1 MKMTQQAQTETTH
14 LKARSIELK
23 ACFISFTLV
32 AFLFIDTAAAIS
44 KASFVTPSRFPGM
57 ASPSR
62 SHRHARLPLFA
73 TFDSKN
79 EKPESTSKS
88 ARERGIYS
96 RPSAAIERGS
106 GFFIPGLEGPRIRL
120 IFGLTVL
127 IADVANHILA
137 ESQPG
142 DVGQIIAESLA
153 AFYGALLLL
162 QGIVEMGVE
171 RGFSREIDTSIYSAG
186 GLSNTNQSRRA
197 QIYDAFASNE
207 LGIKSIQRVAE
218 TIINFTPA
226 TFANLVDKDLGLLYS
241 SRTSIDDSPSID
253 VDEERRLINLALNS
267 VSKSRGG
274 RVALPSEHPVSKL
287 LPSSATRCIL
297 IQKIN
302 VYEKGEACLVLGSDR
317 LLPSFTKNDLR
328 WIGQLADTV
337 KV

>member
-1 MKMTQQAQTETTH
+1 MKMTPQAQSEKTH
-14 LKARSIELK
+14 LRARPIEPKAF
-23 ACFISFTLV
+23 FISFTLV
-32 AFLFIDTAAAIS
+32 AFLLLDTTAANGQT
-44 KASFVTPSRFPGM
+44 SFVTPSRFPGM
-57 ASPSR
+57 ALSST

-79 EKPESTSKS
+79 DQSGSTSKS

-127 IADVANHILA
+127 IADAANHILT
-137 ESQPG
+137 ENRPG

-162 QGIVEMGVE
+162 QGIIEMGVQ
-171 RGFSREIDTSIYSAG
+171 RGLPREVDTTIDSAG
-186 GLSNTNQSRRA
+186 GLSATTQSRRV
-197 QIYDAFASNE
+197 QISDSFASNE
-207 LGIKSIQRVAE
+207 KGIKSIEKVAE
-218 TIINFTPA
+218 TIITFTPA
-226 TFANLVDKDLGLLYS
+226 TFVKLVDKDLGLLYS
-241 SRTSIDDSPSID
+241 LSSIDDSSSID
-253 VDEERRLINLALNS
+253 SDEEGRLIKLALNS

-287 LPSSATRCIL
+287 LPTSATRCIL

-328 WIGQLADTV
+328 WIGQLAETV
-337 KV
+337 KM